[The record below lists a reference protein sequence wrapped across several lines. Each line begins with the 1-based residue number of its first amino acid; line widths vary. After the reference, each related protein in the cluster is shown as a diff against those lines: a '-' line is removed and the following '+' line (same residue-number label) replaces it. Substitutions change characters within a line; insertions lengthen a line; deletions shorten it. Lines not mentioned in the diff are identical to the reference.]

1 MEEVTRVRG
10 VLQHPQDHLLREDSC
25 WFDLPGREGC
35 DNEMWAGQCYTIL
48 MAFQLIF
55 TRMVEMGLVER
66 MAEGGCFGD
75 SWDKIN
81 SFVQEGCDC
90 SYLVRPRR

>member
-1 MEEVTRVRG
+1 
-10 VLQHPQDHLLREDSC
+10 
-25 WFDLPGREGC
+25 
-35 DNEMWAGQCYTIL
+35 

-75 SWDKIN
+75 LWDKIN
-81 SFVQEGCDC
+81 CFVQEG
-90 SYLVRPRR
+90 P